1 MAALAAH
8 QASYEA
14 VAKAAAKAREDAA
27 RKNATDEPRAPDAH
41 GTLSDALR
49 ELGRLPEA
57 RAAAQEA
64 ARLNPAA
71 WRAHAKAMYRR
82 A

>member
-41 GTLSDALR
+41 TRDDGGGGLL
-49 ELGRLPEA
+49 L
-57 RAAAQEA
+57 
-64 ARLNPAA
+64 
-71 WRAHAKAMYRR
+71 
-82 A
+82 